1 MQALRLNFVFSILVL
16 VFAVPVLAQETV
28 EEVTSNPSNAV
39 MAEDWGTEIT
49 DTMEQYLREDA
60 NGNRRGWRLGR
71 HDDNPSG
78 GYIGWGRAPIQ
89 VPQSDERYGR
99 ARTAAYQAAYS
110 NAMDEFARTMSVD
123 IAVETINESFRDE
136 QGASRI
142 EAESTDSLFK
152 AWGDRLSTLSVEVLD
167 SGLEKLGADP
177 DSLPRYDRGEKQR
190 LAEDLLS
197 QTIATEA
204 AARIRGVRTLAT
216 FEDGRDV
223 GMLIIHHPRL
233 ERLADRILS
242 GAAASPKSG
251 DVDAILSR
259 VENLSDTDL
268 VFQQGVRVIPDS
280 DGIPVVLS
288 FGQSSPAVTNA
299 DSDRRIRMAISD
311 SRQAAEM
318 RADSSITEFLNST
331 VFAAS
336 RLDAV
341 TSEYQDVERVGRK
354 LVRTEGADSYED
366 VSNMIRLTAQAEV
379 SGITTIRRWQANHPD
394 TGHLY
399 TGVVRMWTPSQ
410 SFEYNP
416 AIGAEIGGAAEESG
430 EPSEDAEGDR
440 EVRVSKDLMDGDW

>member
-1 MQALRLNFVFSILVL
+1 MNTTRLSHAFVSLALFLAAP
-16 VFAVPVLAQETV
+16 AVAQETV

-39 MAEDWGTEIT
+39 MAEDWGTGIT
-49 DTMEQYLREDA
+49 DTMEEYLRESASGDQ
-60 NGNRRGWRLGR
+60 RGWRLGR
-71 HDDNPSG
+71 HENNPSG

-89 VPQSDERYGR
+89 VPMSDERYGQ

-110 NAMDEFARTMSVD
+110 NAMDEFARTMSID

-142 EAESTDSLFK
+142 DPESTDSFLE
-152 AWGDRLSTLSVEVLD
+152 ALGDRVSTLSIEALNQ
-167 SGLEKLGADP
+167 GLERLGADP
-177 DSLPRYDRGEKQR
+177 DSLPRYDRGEKHR
-190 LAEDLLS
+190 LAQDLLT
-197 QTIATEA
+197 QRVATEA

-233 ERLADRILS
+233 ERLADRMLT

-251 DVDAILSR
+251 DVDAILGR
-259 VENLSDTDL
+259 VDDLSDSEL

-280 DGIPVVLS
+280 EGIPVVLS
-288 FGQSSPAVTNA
+288 FGQASPAVTKA

-311 SRQAAEM
+311 SRQVAESQ
-318 RADSSITEFLNST
+318 ADGGITQFLNST
-331 VFAAS
+331 VFAS
-336 RLDAV
+336 SETELV
-341 TSEYQDVERVGRK
+341 SSEYQDIQQVGRQ
-354 LVRTEGADSYED
+354 LVRSEGASVYQDVYE
-366 VSNMIRLTAQAEV
+366 MIRLTARAEV

-416 AIGAEIGGAAEESG
+416 ALGAGAGKSPEQDAEQAEG
-430 EPSEDAEGDR
+430 EEGDR
-440 EVRVSKDLMDGDW
+440 KVRVSKDLMDGDW